1 MTLLVV
7 GIGAAAVTCAAC
19 LYWLRRGAQ
28 ESRLLHRFRMYAE
41 EAPALQELPEP
52 LPPPPSRGLAAQVH
66 RALRRAGLSLRDSD
80 FMLLCLTASLGAG
93 FVASESGLP
102 PWAIL
107 LTAAAVGYGPLV
119 LIRACGDLRVRKLE
133 RQMADAMDL
142 MIAGFQSGS
151 GVREC
156 LDLIRSQKRKPISQE
171 FHELLS
177 LIEVGVPAA
186 EAFKQWARPVDSKIV
201 TVFALGMAAKW
212 EIGGNYSVMLGNLS
226 GRVRELIRLQRRVR
240 TLTAEAKFTGVLG
253 MTLPYGIAA
262 VQMILNP
269 NYLDSLWESPLG
281 PQALAF
287 AIVLQ
292 VLAVLWIRRMIRSI
306 FKGS

>member
-1 MTLLVV
+1 MTLIFA
-7 GIGAAAVTCAAC
+7 GIGAAALTGAAC
-19 LYWLRRGAQ
+19 LYWLRREAQ
-28 ESRLLHRFRMYAE
+28 KRRLLHRFRMDAE

-52 LPPPPSRGLAAQVH
+52 LPLAPSGGWAALIH

-80 FMLLCLTASLGAG
+80 FILLCLTAALGAG

-102 PWAIL
+102 VWAIL
-107 LTAAAVGYGPLV
+107 LSAIVVGYSPLV
-119 LIRACGDLRVRKLE
+119 LIRAWGNFRVQKLE
-133 RQMADAMDL
+133 KQLADAMDL

-171 FHELLS
+171 FHRLLS
-177 LIEVGVPAA
+177 LIEVGVPAVD
-186 EAFKQWARPVDSKIV
+186 AFKQWARPLDSKIV

-212 EIGGNYSVMLGNLS
+212 EIGGNYSLMLGNLS

-240 TLTAEAKFTGVLG
+240 TLTAEARFTGILG

-262 VQMILNP
+262 VQVILNP

-287 AIVLQ
+287 AILLQ